1 MDKFQIRIK
10 RKRKPVGRIIRINQE
25 ACDALDAMC
34 DKYDLENSTCQIVSD
49 MILFCADRVE
59 LVEED

>member
-10 RKRKPVGRIIRINQE
+10 RERKPVGRIIRINQE
-25 ACDALDAMC
+25 ACDTLNALC
-34 DKYDLENSTCQIVSD
+34 EEYGLENACQLVSD
-49 MILFCADRVE
+49 MILFCSDRAE